1 MMYRILL
8 LGSILIGGTK
18 VIAQDWAI
26 ALDSVM
32 NILAEED
39 FFDGQILIAE
49 KGKVLFNQAYGN
61 IQVNGESKILTEDTA
76 LPVFSVG
83 KSFTALSVMLLEAE
97 GKLRY
102 EDPVRKYI
110 PELPYEKVTVRHLLT
125 MTSGLPRFLETALQK
140 VRYWHLPVRKVYRQL
155 SFQVWAHSY
164 FHIRREAFLKA

>member
-1 MMYRILL
+1 MYRILL

-26 ALDSVM
+26 ALDSVL

-49 KGKVLFNQAYGN
+49 KGKVLFDETYGANYVDGENQ
-61 IQVNGESKILTEDTA
+61 ILTKDTA

-155 SFQVWAHSY
+155 PFQFWAHPCLY
-164 FHIRREAFLKA
+164 CGGEAFSEA